1 MYQHIYR
8 RLWQN
13 TAGCV
18 QAANVSRQ
26 RVFSQFGVATKQA
39 HRPKIFWA
47 GCLILGCS
55 LFACTPTA
63 TDPTPTPIV
72 IAKVLATAYISPT
85 PNPEQIA
92 TTRAASSPTPI
103 PVSPTSIPTPTAYIG
118 VFIGEAAN
126 QDGGFSPITAPL
138 FGPQANNVAGFNPT
152 ADATRCP
159 IPINPVYLDTWARD
173 FTVSQALGCPIQ
185 ENFGFFGEVQIFENG
200 AIYWRRD
207 TREVWAIVPQS
218 DRGRYWF
225 VAAPEFV
232 STEGI
237 TAPTPGLLVPVGDVG
252 SVWMSVAGLREA
264 LGYAQ
269 TERQSV
275 AMNIQRYDSGSFFL
289 DATAGQIFA
298 LVVDGTA
305 YGPFNAPRPG
315 EEPQL
320 PASAAD
326 LLTITVEP
334 PQTPTTVAG
343 P

>member
-1 MYQHIYR
+1 MVAKKRAHPPQLFLLLGI
-8 RLWQN
+8 
-13 TAGCV
+13 AVG
-18 QAANVSRQ
+18 
-26 RVFSQFGVATKQA
+26 FS
-39 HRPKIFWA
+39 
-47 GCLILGCS
+47 LL
-55 LFACTPTA
+55 ACTPAA
-63 TDPTPTPIV
+63 TEPTPTPVV
-72 IAKVLATAYISPT
+72 IAKILATAYISPT

-92 TTRAASSPTPI
+92 ATRAANSPTPI
-103 PVSPTSIPTPTAYIG
+103 PVSPTPIPTPTAYIG
-118 VFIGEAAN
+118 VFIGEAASD
-126 QDGGFSPITAPL
+126 DGSLSPITAPL
-138 FGPQANNVAGFNPT
+138 FAPQVGGGLNPT

-159 IPINPVYLDTWARD
+159 LPIHPVYLETWVSNL
-173 FTVSQALGCPIQ
+173 TVSQALGCPIQ

-207 TREVWAIVPQS
+207 TREVWAMAPMS

-237 TAPTPGLLVPVGDVG
+237 SAPVLGLLVPEGDFG
-252 SVWMSVAGLREA
+252 SVWMSVAGLRET

-320 PASAAD
+320 PASAAS

>member
-1 MYQHIYR
+1 MACAEKFPR
-8 RLWQN
+8 E
-13 TAGCV
+13 T
-18 QAANVSRQ
+18 S
-26 RVFSQFGVATKQA
+26 VFSVFV
-39 HRPKIFWA
+39 W
-47 GCLILGCS
+47 CILGII
-55 LFACTPTA
+55 LAACTATPAEPTL
-63 TDPTPTPIV
+63 TPVV

-92 TTRAASSPTPI
+92 ATRAATSPTPI
-103 PVSPTSIPTPTAYIG
+103 PLSPTPIPTPTAYIG
-118 VFIGEAAN
+118 IFIGEAPRE
-126 QDGGFSPITAPL
+126 DGGFSPINAPL
-138 FGPQANNVAGFNPT
+138 FAPQANGNNGFNPT

-159 IPINPVYLDTWARD
+159 IPINPVYLDTWASD
-173 FTVSQALGCPIQ
+173 FTVNQALGCPIQ

-207 TREVWAIVPQS
+207 TREVWAVVPNS

-225 VAAPEFV
+225 VAAPEFI

-237 TAPTPGLLVPVGDVG
+237 SAPTPGLLVPDGDFG
-252 SVWMSVAGLREA
+252 SVWMSVSGLREA

-298 LVVDGTA
+298 FVVDGTA

-320 PASAAD
+320 PVSAAD